1 MADAGVKVN
10 MGAHGQLQGLG
21 AHWETWMLAAGGM
34 SNMEALK
41 AATINAAQYIGAG
54 EDIGSLKVG
63 KMADLIVLN
72 DNPLDNIENTENI
85 EMVMVNGRL
94 YDAETMNEIGNR
106 TKERLPFWWEQNKYN
121 QSFPWHAE
129 TQSFLDGGC
138 GCQSGH

>member
-1 MADAGVKVN
+1 
-10 MGAHGQLQGLG
+10 
-21 AHWETWMLAAGGM
+21 
-34 SNMEALK
+34 
-41 AATINAAQYIGAG
+41 
-54 EDIGSLKVG
+54 
-63 KMADLIVLN
+63 MADLIVLN

-129 TQSFLDGGC
+129 TQIFLDGGC
-138 GCQSGH
+138 GCHSGH